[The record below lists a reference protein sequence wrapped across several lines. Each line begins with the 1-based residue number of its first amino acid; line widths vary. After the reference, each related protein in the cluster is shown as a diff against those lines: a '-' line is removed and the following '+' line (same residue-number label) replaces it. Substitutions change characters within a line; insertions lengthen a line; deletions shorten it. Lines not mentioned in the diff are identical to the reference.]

1 MASKPAK
8 RITSA
13 LGKFS
18 NSTVTGDDVSFKKD
32 NVADFTVKKKA
43 EGTYLLAKILYLV
56 IFALVI
62 VGIIVAAAA
71 AGATLLIVVLG
82 SISVLLGWIVWY
94 FTHRYVELYYSYAIE
109 NGEFIATVIY
119 GEKSDK
125 LLLRIKM
132 SQIDEVAP
140 YEGEYKSKIDASC
153 PNDRISLVSSM
164 SAPDIF
170 YVKYHKEDG
179 TKGVVL
185 LEACEKTLKAFK
197 YYGSQTTV
205 IRKTRC

>member
-1 MASKPAK
+1 MASRPAK

-32 NVADFTVKKKA
+32 NVADYTVKKKA

-62 VGIIVAAAA
+62 VGIIIAAAA

-94 FTHRYVELYYSYAIE
+94 FTHRYVELSYSYAIE
-109 NGEFIATVIY
+109 NGELIATVIY

-132 SQIDEVAP
+132 V
-140 YEGEYKSKIDASC
+140 G
-153 PNDRISLVSSM
+153 DRRGRALRR
-164 SAPDIF
+164 
-170 YVKYHKEDG
+170 
-179 TKGVVL
+179 GVQGKARRVL
-185 LEACEKTLKAFK
+185 S
-197 YYGSQTTV
+197 G
-205 IRKTRC
+205 